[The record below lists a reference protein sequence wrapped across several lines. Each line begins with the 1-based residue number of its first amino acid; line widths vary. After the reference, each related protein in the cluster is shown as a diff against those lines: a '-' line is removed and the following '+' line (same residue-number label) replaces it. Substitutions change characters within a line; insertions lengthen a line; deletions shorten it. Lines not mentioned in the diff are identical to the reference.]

1 MCLTTK
7 IFLICYKRKIKK
19 EEEEEEE
26 EEAKEDEYKDGMYIA
41 QDGKER
47 GWIDIRYNMI
57 SGGVEVKS

>member
-1 MCLTTK
+1 MCCIKILYLSLHITTK
-7 IFLICYKRKIKK
+7 IFLICYKKK
-19 EEEEEEE
+19 KKK
-26 EEAKEDEYKDGMYIA
+26 KEDEYKDGMYVA